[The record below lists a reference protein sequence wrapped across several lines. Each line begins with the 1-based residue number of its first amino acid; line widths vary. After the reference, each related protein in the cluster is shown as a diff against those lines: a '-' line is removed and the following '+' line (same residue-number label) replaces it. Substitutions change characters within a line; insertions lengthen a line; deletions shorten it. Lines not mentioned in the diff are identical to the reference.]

1 MLAFALQEL
10 DARGAARVGPALA
23 ARGELARERE
33 GVLFAATEVTG
44 PAVLLGAHQRRVS
57 VLREG
62 SPVEAVRRA
71 TGGTASFT
79 GARAV
84 LFSLAMARVNA
95 LAPDATPATLL
106 NRVVRGFLQGF
117 THLGARATYTGRDW
131 VGFAKQPGAHL
142 SFEQWSDGV
151 TLVEVLVG
159 LDAGFEVPFDERSS
173 EEGQRVVRRQM
184 GRASFA
190 LSKSIGRAIDADEVT
205 RVVRDAQGKRWMRE
219 VRTTDERVDPAGFAA
234 RSERAGSEVDE
245 ARAHEPFPADVR
257 VRAEVAVPAGL
268 LEAGRSLPS
277 GALHLAGDL
286 LVPSYVLR
294 GFERA
299 AEARS
304 EGPDEGLL
312 AAAPMEGVRA
322 DDLWKALTELR
333 DAGPDAYDGIPG

>member
-10 DARGAARVGPALA
+10 DAHGATRVGASLA
-23 ARGELARERE
+23 AREELRTE

-44 PAVLLGAHQRRVS
+44 PAVLLGAHQRRAS

-62 SPVEAVRRA
+62 SSVAVVRRA

-79 GARAV
+79 GERAV

-117 THLGARATYTGRDW
+117 TNLGARATYTGRDW

-142 SFEQWSDGV
+142 SFEQWGDGV

-159 LDAGFEVPFDERSS
+159 LDVGFEVPVEARAD
-173 EEGQRVVRRQM
+173 EEGQRAARRQM
-184 GRASFA
+184 GRASVA
-190 LSKSIGRAIDADEVT
+190 LSKSVGRAMDADELT

-219 VRTTDERVDPAGFAA
+219 VRATHERVDPSGYASRSPHAGAVV
-234 RSERAGSEVDE
+234 GE
-245 ARAHEPFPADVR
+245 AQAHEPFPADVR
-257 VRAEVAVPAGL
+257 VRGEIDVPAGL
-268 LEAGRSLPS
+268 LEGGRSEPR
-277 GALHLAGDL
+277 GELHLAGDL

-299 AEARS
+299 ATGREEQPPEALT
-304 EGPDEGLL
+304 EQ
-312 AAAPMEGVRA
+312 APMEGVRA
-322 DDLWKALTELR
+322 EDLWGVLTELR
-333 DAGPDAYDGIPG
+333 EA